1 MIIITGRTLKTVKDD
16 PVGGSL
22 EDTAQEVWLMY
33 FIKL

>member
-1 MIIITGRTLKTVKDD
+1 MTIITGRTLKTVKDD

-22 EDTAQEVWLMY
+22 EDTAQEVGLMY